1 MNKRDRLEAAING
14 DAAVDRV
21 PVSLWRHF
29 PVDDQYPDQ
38 LAAATIEF
46 QNLYDFDFVKVT
58 PSSSFCI
65 RDWGASDE
73 WRGNPEGT
81 REYTHR
87 VIAHADDWTRLTP
100 LGPHKG
106 ALGDQLRALE
116 MIRKG
121 LPPSVPVIQTVF
133 SPISQARNL
142 IGADKFPSHA
152 RQHTAELKSALDA
165 VTESCLRFVDEAK
178 KIGIDGIF
186 YAIQFASTRVFS
198 EQEYRALGEAHD
210 RKILEATSDLWLNVL
225 HLHGDDV
232 MFDVISQYPAQVIN
246 WHDRETP
253 PTLVEGKKK
262 FRGAVCGGLRQWETM
277 VRGDP
282 DSVRAEAKDAI
293 EMMNGRGLILG
304 TGCVTPITAPRA
316 NLRAAREV
324 VGK

>member
-1 MNKRDRLEAAING
+1 MNKRDRLEAAIKG

-29 PVDDQYPDQ
+29 PVDDQYPDP

-65 RDWGASDE
+65 RDWGATDE

-81 REYTHR
+81 REYTYR
-87 VIAHADDWTRLTP
+87 VIAHADDWTRLKP
-100 LGPHKG
+100 LDPRAG
-106 ALGDQLRALE
+106 ALGDQLRALK
-116 MIRKG
+116 MIRDG
-121 LPPSVPVIQTVF
+121 LPSSVPVIQTVF

-142 IGADKFPSHA
+142 IGADKLPTHA
-152 RQHTAELKSALDA
+152 RTHKGELNAALETI
-165 VTESCLRFVDEAK
+165 TETCLRFVDEAK

-198 EQEYRALGEAHD
+198 ESEYRELGEPHD
-210 RKILEATSDLWLNVL
+210 RKILEAAGDLWLNVL

-232 MFDVISQYPAQVIN
+232 MFDLVSQYPAQVIN

-253 PTLVEGKKK
+253 PTLVEGKQK
-262 FRGAVCGGLRQWETM
+262 FKGAVCGGWRQWETM
-277 VRGDP
+277 VRGNP
-282 DSVRAEAKDAI
+282 GSVRAEAKDAI
-293 EMMNGRGLILG
+293 EMLGGRGLILG

-316 NLRAAREV
+316 NLRAARDV
-324 VGK
+324 VEA

>member
-1 MNKRDRLEAAING
+1 MNKRDRLEAAIHG

-65 RDWGASDE
+65 RDWGARDD

-81 REYTHR
+81 REYTQR
-87 VIAHADDWTRLTP
+87 VIVHADDWTRLKILDP
-100 LGPHKG
+100 RAG

-121 LPPSVPVIQTVF
+121 LPSTVPVIQTVF

-142 IGADKFPSHA
+142 IGADKLPTHA
-152 RQHTAELKSALDA
+152 RQHKHELNAALETI
-165 VTESCLRFVDEAK
+165 TETCLRFVDEAK
-178 KIGIDGIF
+178 KIGVDGIF

-198 EQEYRALGEAHD
+198 EQEYRELGEPHD
-210 RKILEATSDLWLNVL
+210 RKILEAVSDLWLNVL

-232 MFDVISQYPAQVIN
+232 MFDLVSHYPAQVIN

-262 FRGAVCGGLRQWETM
+262 FKGAVCGGLRQWETM

-293 EMMNGRGLILG
+293 QMMNGRGLILG

-324 VGK
+324 AGK

>member
-1 MNKRDRLEAAING
+1 MNKRDRLEAAIDG
-14 DAAVDRV
+14 DAAVDRA

-65 RDWGASDE
+65 RDWGATDE

-87 VIAHADDWTRLTP
+87 VIAHPDDWIRLTP
-100 LGPHKG
+100 LDPHKG
-106 ALGDQLRALE
+106 ALGDQLRALK
-116 MIRKG
+116 MIRDG
-121 LPPSVPVIQTVF
+121 LPSSVPVIQTVF
-133 SPISQARNL
+133 SPVSQARNL
-142 IGADKFPSHA
+142 IGADKLPTHA
-152 RQHTAELKSALDA
+152 RQHKAQLNATLTAI
-165 VTESCLRFVDEAK
+165 TETSLRFVDEAK

-186 YAIQFASTRVFS
+186 YAIQFASTRIFS
-198 EQEYRALGEAHD
+198 ELEYGELGEPHD
-210 RKILEATSDLWLNVL
+210 RKILDATRDLWLNVL

-232 MFDVISQYPAQVIN
+232 MFDLVSGYPAQVIN

-262 FRGAVCGGLRQWETM
+262 FKGAVCGGLRQWETM
-277 VRGDP
+277 VRGNP

-293 EMMNGRGLILG
+293 AMMNGRGLILG

-316 NLRAAREV
+316 NLRAAREIV
-324 VGK
+324 ER

>member
-1 MNKRDRLEAAING
+1 MNKRDRLQAAMRG
-14 DAAVDRV
+14 EVAVDRV

-38 LAAATIEF
+38 LAAATLEF

-65 RDWGASDE
+65 RDWGARDE

-81 REYTHR
+81 RDYTHR
-87 VIAHADDWTRLTP
+87 VIARADDWTRLQP
-100 LGPHKG
+100 LDPRAG
-106 ALGDQLRALE
+106 ALGDQLRALRL
-116 MIRKG
+116 IRDG

-152 RQHTAELKSALDA
+152 RQYTTELKAALG
-165 VTESCLRFVDEAK
+165 VITETCLRFVDEAK
-178 KIGIDGIF
+178 KIGVDGIF
-186 YAIQFASTRVFS
+186 YAVQFASTRIFS
-198 EQEYRALGEAHD
+198 EPEYHELGEPHD
-210 RKILEATSDLWLNVL
+210 RKILDAVSDRWLNVL

-232 MFDVISQYPAQVIN
+232 MFDLISRYPAQVIN

-253 PTLVEGKKK
+253 PTLVDGKKK
-262 FRGAVCGGLRQWETM
+262 FKGAVCGGLRQWETM
-277 VRGDP
+277 VRGNP

-293 EMMNGRGLILG
+293 ETMNGRGLILG
-304 TGCVTPITAPRA
+304 TGCVTPITTPRA
-316 NLRAAREV
+316 NLRAARDV
-324 VGK
+324 VEK

>member
-1 MNKRDRLEAAING
+1 MNKRERLEAAIIG

-21 PVSLWRHF
+21 PVALWRHF

-38 LAAATIEF
+38 LAAATVEF

-65 RDWGASDE
+65 RDWGARDE
-73 WRGNPEGT
+73 WRGSPEGT
-81 REYTHR
+81 REYTQR
-87 VIAHADDWTRLTP
+87 VIARADDWTRLKP
-100 LGPHKG
+100 LDPRAG
-106 ALGDQLRALE
+106 ALGDQLRALK
-116 MIRKG
+116 MIRDG
-121 LPPSVPVIQTVF
+121 LPSSIPVIQTVF

-152 RQHTAELKSALDA
+152 RQHTAQLKSALDA
-165 VTESCLRFVDEAK
+165 ITESCLRFVGEAK
-178 KIGIDGIF
+178 KIGVDGIF

-198 EQEYRALGEAHD
+198 ESEYRELGEPHD
-210 RKILEATSDLWLNVL
+210 RKILDAARDLWLNVL

-232 MFDVISQYPAQVIN
+232 MFDLVSRYPAQVIN
-246 WHDRETP
+246 WHDLETP
-253 PTLVEGKKK
+253 PTLSEGKKK

-282 DSVRAEAKDAI
+282 GSVRAEAKDAI
-293 EMMNGRGLILG
+293 EMMRGRGLILG

-324 VGK
+324 VGS